1 MLNLKF
7 IIENIEKVIEK
18 LNTRTGD
25 FSYLNKLLVLNIKK
39 KKLIFNIETLRYQ
52 QNKISKEISILKQNK
67 TNTENIFERSIFLKN
82 EIHVLENDFKKTD
95 SEISEILNNIPN
107 LPHESVILLSK
118 DNNKINFKKYLSP
131 KKFNFNIKDHVTL
144 GRNLNILDFDR
155 ASKITGSRF
164 IVYKGLGAR
173 LERSLIQFMMDLHSE
188 KGYIEI
194 IPPFIVNDI
203 SMFSTGQLPKFK
215 NDSYRLENSNNWYL
229 NPTGE
234 VPAINLHRNEVL
246 SQKNLPL
253 NYVVFTT
260 CFRQEAG
267 TAGKDTRGILRQHQ
281 FNKVELIKFTE
292 PQDSYLELENMLQDA
307 ESVLQK
313 LELPYRVIMLPSH
326 ELGFSASKTYDIEV
340 WLPGSNNYREIS
352 SISNTESFQSLRAN
366 IKFYSKNKGKN
377 KYVHTLNG
385 SGLAIGRTLIA
396 ILENYQNKDGTITVP
411 KVLRSYMRTDI
422 IK

>member
-7 IIENIEKVIEK
+7 IIENMEEVIKK
-18 LNTRTGD
+18 LNTRKSD
-25 FSYLNKLLVLNIKK
+25 FSYLNKLFILNIKK
-39 KKLIFNIETLRYQ
+39 KKLIVNIETLRYQ

-67 TNTENIFERSIFLKN
+67 KNTNDIFERSIFLKN
-82 EIHVLENDFKKTD
+82 EIHILEDDFKKTN
-95 SEISEILNNIPN
+95 SEILEILNNIPN
-107 LPHESVILLSK
+107 LPHESVILFSK
-118 DNNKINFKKYLSP
+118 DDNKINFKRYLSP
-131 KKFNFNIKDHVTL
+131 KKFNFNVKDHVIL

-194 IPPFIVNDI
+194 IPPFIINDI
-203 SMFSTGQLPKFK
+203 SMFNTGQLPKFK

-292 PQDSYLELENMLQDA
+292 PQYSYLELENMLQDA
-307 ESVLQK
+307 ETVLKK
-313 LELPYRVIMLPSH
+313 LELPYRVVMLPSH
-326 ELGFSASKTYDIEV
+326 ELGFSSAKTYDIEV
-340 WLPGSNNYREIS
+340 WLPGDNNYREIS
-352 SISNTESFQSLRAN
+352 SISNTEAFQSLRAN
-366 IKFYSKNKGKN
+366 IKFYSENEEKNQ
-377 KYVHTLNG
+377 YVHTLNG

-411 KVLRSYMRTDI
+411 KVLRSYMKTDI

>member
-7 IIENIEKVIEK
+7 IIKNIEEVIKK

-25 FSYLNKLLVLNIKK
+25 FSYLNKLLILNIKK
-39 KKLIFNIETLRYQ
+39 KKIIVNIEKLRYQ
-52 QNKISKEISILKQNK
+52 KNKISKEISILKQNRK
-67 TNTENIFERSIFLKN
+67 NIDNISKKSIFLKN
-82 EIHVLENDFKKTD
+82 EIHILEDDFKKTN
-95 SEISEILNNIPN
+95 SEMLEILKNIPN
-107 LPHESVILLSK
+107 LPHESIILFSK
-118 DNNKINFKKYLSP
+118 NNNKINFKKYLSP

-144 GRNLNILDFDR
+144 GTNLNILDFER

-173 LERSLIQFMMDLHSE
+173 LERSLMQFMMDLHSE

-194 IPPFIVNDI
+194 IPPFIINDI
-203 SMFSTGQLPKFK
+203 SMFSTGQLPKFQ

-307 ESVLQK
+307 ETVLQK
-313 LELPYRVIMLPSH
+313 LELPYQVVMLPPH
-326 ELGFSASKTYDIEV
+326 DLGFSASKTYDIEV
-340 WLPGSNNYREIS
+340 WLPGSNSYREIS
-352 SISNTESFQSLRAN
+352 SISNTESFQSFRAN
-366 IKFYSKNKGKN
+366 IKFYSKNEEKN

-396 ILENYQNKDGTITVP
+396 ILENYQNEDGTITIP
-411 KVLRSYMRTDI
+411 KVLRSYMKTDI